1 MDFIAPLSS
10 CQIQYKIEK
19 YKSHVHNKQV
29 GRKLITLF
37 LSFLVLLFIPGIS
50 FTQEEPASSGVA
62 VPDIYPIPPNEP
74 GFLGQDHSYSV
85 TFRGNGEAV
94 VALKVAL
101 TNKGETPLS
110 EVKLRVPRISPQEF
124 FVYQVIKEPS
134 CIRYLTDSACAEYQE
149 PDYYG
154 YWWSKTRYQKAQSE
168 FEEDTLTITLPQ
180 AVSADK
186 TGSYLVYFRAMG
198 YAQKNIFGAY
208 KFTFETI
215 KVEDDI
221 RNLTLGISTDSD
233 LVLRGAT
240 GEVNY
245 RFEDAGV
252 ALKGV
257 GGAPAESSAI
267 DTFYNQIGYGSLVK
281 TASSLAPLES
291 YSVSSSF
298 ADTRIKLYAKEI
310 LIGVGIFLG
319 ILAMVLIVARIILK
333 RQSARAQGA
342 QAPSFDTKNLFLS
355 LGISFASASFIT
367 GYTILAI
374 LAATYLIRS
383 VGYDLQAVVTIFVV
397 IISFAVYALLLFA
410 PGIYLGAKK
419 SVGWGIATIILTVV
433 WMFLFLGA
441 GLLIYL
447 AVRIPNVYPGPII
460 PLQRESLQY

>member
-1 MDFIAPLSS
+1 
-10 CQIQYKIEK
+10 
-19 YKSHVHNKQV
+19 
-29 GRKLITLF
+29 
-37 LSFLVLLFIPGIS
+37 
-50 FTQEEPASSGVA
+50 
-62 VPDIYPIPPNEP
+62 
-74 GFLGQDHSYSV
+74 
-85 TFRGNGEAV
+85 
-94 VALKVAL
+94 
-101 TNKGETPLS
+101 
-110 EVKLRVPRISPQEF
+110 
-124 FVYQVIKEPS
+124 
-134 CIRYLTDSACAEYQE
+134 
-149 PDYYG
+149 
-154 YWWSKTRYQKAQSE
+154 
-168 FEEDTLTITLPQ
+168 
-180 AVSADK
+180 
-186 TGSYLVYFRAMG
+186 MG